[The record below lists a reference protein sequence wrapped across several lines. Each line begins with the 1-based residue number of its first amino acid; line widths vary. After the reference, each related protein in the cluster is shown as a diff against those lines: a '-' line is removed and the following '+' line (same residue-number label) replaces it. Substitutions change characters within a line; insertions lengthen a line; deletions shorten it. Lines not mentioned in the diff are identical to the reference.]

1 MGLTGLFAVLIP
13 DVPNGVKIQI
23 QREKL
28 LAREVLFDAEI
39 HDTTARNFTPKAEN
53 ITSNK
58 NDTTMKSNGFSK
70 DEEISDVKSRKSVTE
85 EEIDSIEGTIQEY
98 Y

>member
-39 HDTTARNFTPKAEN
+39 HDTTRSFTPKTEN
-53 ITSNK
+53 IANNK
-58 NDTTMKSNGFSK
+58 NESTMKNGGTV
-70 DEEISDVKSRKSVTE
+70 DEEISDVKSRKSVAE
-85 EEIDSIEGTIQEY
+85 DELDSIEGTIQEY

>member
-39 HDTTARNFTPKAEN
+39 HDTARNFTPKAEN
-53 ITSNK
+53 IASNK
-58 NDTTMKSNGFSK
+58 NDTTMKSNGISK
-70 DEEISDVKSRKSVTE
+70 DEEISDVRSRKSVAE
-85 EEIDSIEGTIQEY
+85 EELDSIEGTIQEY